1 MSREAAELRR
11 LQAAAGETVE
21 TPATR
26 GRWRAVEPE
35 AGDPMFVCAGCWPAV
50 EAEWG
55 SRSGVTV
62 RVLRRRPAGRAGACA
77 TRSGCAD
84 AGNRGGS
91 GPVGTAA

>member
-11 LQAAAGETVE
+11 LRVVAGEPVE

-35 AGDPMFVCAGCWPAV
+35 SGERVLVCAACWPAV

-55 SRSGVTV
+55 SRSGVTG
-62 RVLRRRPAGRAGACA
+62 RVLRRRPAWARCGVCEPERVC
-77 TRSGCAD
+77 
-84 AGNRGGS
+84 
-91 GPVGTAA
+91 